1 MKGGSNEQETERQK
15 LSDDKSD
22 WRVEVFLS
30 GELKVNITKHELVP
44 RHYILSEEE
53 KRTLLRRYHLQVS
66 TVT

>member
-1 MKGGSNEQETERQK
+1 LKGGSNEQETERQK